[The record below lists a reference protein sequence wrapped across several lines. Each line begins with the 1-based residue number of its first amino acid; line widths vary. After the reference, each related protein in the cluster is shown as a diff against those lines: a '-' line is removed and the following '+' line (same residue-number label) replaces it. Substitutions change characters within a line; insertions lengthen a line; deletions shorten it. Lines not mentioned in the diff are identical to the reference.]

1 MENLGYKGTWGKSGV
16 KIKVTIDLISF
27 EDEGSIIFYCPALDL
42 SGYGNDEK
50 EAKQSFQVVL
60 DQYFSYTL
68 NKGTFTKELKKLG
81 WKVTK
86 SKRKPITPPNLESL
100 LRDNENFSNIFN
112 THDFRKFTEGIDMPQ
127 PIAIA

>member
-1 MENLGYKGTWGKSGV
+1 MENLGFRGTWGKSGM

-27 EDEGSIIFYCPALDL
+27 EDEGSIVLYCPALDL
-42 SGYGNDEK
+42 SGYGNDEQ

-68 NKGTFTKELKKLG
+68 NKGTFNEELKKLG

-112 THDFRKFTEGIDMPQ
+112 SHDFKKFTEGIDMPQ
-127 PIAIA
+127 PMALA